1 MTRTAS
7 RRRERIRIVQPEG
20 NMLELTRIMIAGHV
34 ARMRREE
41 RGATAVEYGLLV
53 ALIAAVIIG
62 VVTTLGLKL
71 PIGFQTVINNL
82 P

>member
-1 MTRTAS
+1 
-7 RRRERIRIVQPEG
+7 
-20 NMLELTRIMIAGHV
+20 MLELTRILLDGRIV
-34 ARMRREE
+34 RRRREE

-62 VVTTLGLKL
+62 VVVTLGLKL
-71 PIGFQTVINNL
+71 PGGFQTVINNL